1 MLNTSDR
8 ASARG
13 MAMAK
18 PQANTPKV
26 LAAAAMVSFA
36 AAVVTLIFIPI
47 PPNSK
52 DILLVSI
59 GALSSMC
66 GQVYSFYFGS
76 STGSKEKSK
85 TIEDMTDE

>member
-1 MLNTSDR
+1 MAISKPEDNT
-8 ASARG
+8 
-13 MAMAK
+13 
-18 PQANTPKV
+18 TKV
-26 LAAAAMVSFA
+26 LSAAAMVSFA
-36 AAVVTLIFIPI
+36 AAVITLIFIPI

-76 STGSKEKSK
+76 SSGSKEKSK
-85 TIEDMTDE
+85 TIEGLSDE